1 MTKRI
6 FLSPP
11 HMGGE
16 ELGFVERAFE
26 SNYIAPLGPDVDAFE
41 QEMEAYLGRGHCVAL
56 SSGTAA
62 LHLALQLTGVGSG
75 DVVLGSDLT
84 FIASVS
90 PVRYL
95 GGVPVFVGADPRTW
109 NIDPG
114 LVADWFHR
122 HKGGP
127 LPKALVAVHLYGQP
141 ADIDPLNALC
151 AEHGVT
157 LVEDAAESL
166 GATYKGLPTG
176 GLARFGILSF
186 NGNKIITTSGGGM
199 LVCAEEEDAR
209 QARYFATQAR
219 EPAPHYEHIRLG
231 YNYRMSNICAAIGR
245 GQLRVLPQRVERKR
259 AIFESY
265 VERLGDLK
273 EIGFIPEAEYSRAN
287 RWLTCV
293 VFQGEPTGAQAMRE
307 RVRLALEA
315 ENIESRPLWKPM
327 HMQPVFAGCE
337 TVGGEVGRDLFSR
350 GLCLP
355 SGTALTEGE
364 LDRICSVI
372 RKTIQGSV

>member
-41 QEMEAYLGRGHCVAL
+41 QEMERYLGRGRCVAL

-62 LHLALQLTGVGSG
+62 LHLALQLTGVGPG

-90 PVRYL
+90 PVCWL
-95 GGVPVFVGADPRTW
+95 GGRPVFVDADPHTW
-109 NIDPG
+109 NMDPG
-114 LVADWFHR
+114 LVAGWLHR
-122 HKGGP
+122 NQGSP
-127 LPKALVAVHLYGQP
+127 RPKALVAVHLYGQP

-151 AEHGVT
+151 AEHGMT

-166 GATYKGLPTG
+166 GAAYKGVPTG
-176 GLARFGILSF
+176 GLARFGVLSF
-186 NGNKIITTSGGGM
+186 NGNKIMTTSGGGM

-209 QARYFATQAR
+209 QARHLATQAR
-219 EPAPHYEHIRLG
+219 EPAPHYEHARLG

-245 GQLRVLPQRVERKR
+245 GQLRVLPQRVERRR
-259 AIFESY
+259 AIFKSY
-265 VERLGDLK
+265 VERLGEL
-273 EIGFIPEAEYSRAN
+273 EQIGFMPEAEYGRAN
-287 RWLTCV
+287 RWLTCI
-293 VFQGEPTGAQAMRE
+293 VFQGESSRAQAARE

-337 TVGGEVGRDLFSR
+337 TVGGEVGRDLFFR

-355 SGTALTEGE
+355 SGTALTEAE
-364 LDRICSVI
+364 LDRICAVI